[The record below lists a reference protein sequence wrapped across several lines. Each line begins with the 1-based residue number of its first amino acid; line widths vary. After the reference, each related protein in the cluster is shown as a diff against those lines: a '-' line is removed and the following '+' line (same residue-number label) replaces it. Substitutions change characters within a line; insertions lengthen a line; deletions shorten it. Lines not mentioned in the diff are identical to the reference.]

1 MNENAETLVLAG
13 HLLARSAHIM
23 LGAEL
28 GYRVGDGVVETT
40 IERSKLVD
48 REGSVTLDGKA
59 RDGLT
64 EIAIVMDD
72 LVDGVPEFME
82 RMAVRCCRDTYLG
95 QRGAVASRGTGNSR
109 TFWHVARLFGPQRS
123 RQLLQENR
131 DPVGKL

>member
-1 MNENAETLVLAG
+1 MNENTETLVLAG
-13 HLLARSAHIM
+13 QLLARNAHIT

-28 GYRVGDGVVETT
+28 GYRIGDGVVETT

-48 REGSVTLDGKA
+48 REGSFTLNGKA
-59 RDGLT
+59 CDGLT

-72 LVDGVPEFME
+72 LVDCVPEFME
-82 RMAVRCCRDTYLG
+82 RMAVRCCRDAYLG
-95 QRGAVASRGTGNSR
+95 QRSDVASRETGNSR
-109 TFWHVARLFGPQRS
+109 TFWHVARFFGPQRS